1 MRVPITRDDVL
12 RLGRFALAVE
22 GGALLVALALG
33 LVLAIARS
41 MRPLD
46 AFLLAVFGIFVLL
59 LFFAVLSGPGMF
71 LSRPRLAPLG
81 GGATGWRGWMTPP
94 AIGTDREFY
103 ELVLYVG
110 LAFLLLGIATG
121 IARVVEALGG

>member
-1 MRVPITRDDVL
+1 MRVPITLDDAL

-22 GGALLVALALG
+22 GVALLVALALG
-33 LVLAIARS
+33 AVLAVARS
-41 MRPLD
+41 MRLLD
-46 AFLLAVFGIFVLL
+46 AFLLAVFAIFVLL
-59 LFFAVLSGPGMF
+59 LFFAVLSGPGLF

-81 GGATGWRGWMTPP
+81 RDATGWRGWLRPP
-94 AIGTDREFY
+94 PIGADREFY

>member
-1 MRVPITRDDVL
+1 MRVPITRDDAL

-81 GGATGWRGWMTPP
+81 GGATGWRGWLQPP
-94 AIGTDREFY
+94 SIGTDREFY